1 MSLKCCLILCSLLA
15 AVYVVSAQSAGT
27 PEQVQ
32 PVNLSANRFTTG
44 FRDLQAHL

>member
-1 MSLKCCLILCSLLA
+1 MLCSLLA
-15 AVYVVSAQSAGT
+15 AVCVVSAQGAGT

-32 PVNLSANRFTTG
+32 PVDLSNNRVTTG